1 MGTRRG
7 GGNSGIA
14 RFPRKGTGYVRQLKK
29 ELGHNPKAR
38 IAVNAAVGYAAAS
51 NPSVASVV
59 AAYKV
64 GKFCY
69 NVGHAYKKTYE
80 RTHDSDRA
88 LDSAERAA
96 VQEVQGELRS
106 RTIEAAVNAVVP
118 LGNDQASARFGKEL
132 VKSTAEECLEEV
144 YKRERRRRRAA

>member
-14 RFPRKGTGYVRQLKK
+14 RFPRRGTGYVRQLKK
-29 ELGHNPKAR
+29 ELGHDPKSR

-69 NVGHAYKKTYE
+69 KVGNAYKKTYE

-96 VQEVQGELRS
+96 IKEVQGELRS
-106 RTIEAAVNAVVP
+106 RTIEAAVDGIVP
-118 LGNDQASARFGKEL
+118 PGNNQASARFGKEL
-132 VKSTAEECLEEV
+132 VRSTAEECLEEV
-144 YKRERRRRRAA
+144 YKHERRRRRAA